1 MTKFEMIEE
10 IRRLNYTA
18 SIEFLSQFDELEL
31 REYIEHLHQI
41 DSIDLTAAMPACVP
55 FN

>member
-1 MTKFEMIEE
+1 MTKFELIES
-10 IRRLNYTA
+10 IREFNATA

-31 REYIEHLHQI
+31 EEYLEHLMDI
-41 DSIDLTAAMPACVP
+41 DMTELTAAAPAVP